1 MSYKKA
7 ADVLPEELIDLIQ
20 NYVDGEYLY
29 IPRKEMNRKA
39 WGENTDR
46 KKETQ
51 VRNREIYRRY
61 REGVPV
67 SHLSEDY
74 YLSSKSIQ
82 KIIAR
87 CREGSA

>member
-1 MSYKKA
+1 MSYKKSGRCTA
-7 ADVLPEELIDLIQ
+7 GRINRFDTELCGRRISLYSAEGNEPEGLGGKHRQ
-20 NYVDGEYLY
+20 
-29 IPRKEMNRKA
+29 
-39 WGENTDR
+39 

-51 VRNREIYRRY
+51 MRNREIYRRY

-74 YLSSKSIQ
+74 YLSPKSIQ

>member
-51 VRNREIYRRY
+51 MRNREIYRRY

-67 SHLSEDY
+67 SHLSDR
-74 YLSSKSIQ
+74 KSVV
-82 KIIAR
+82 
-87 CREGSA
+87 

>member
-46 KKETQ
+46 KKEIQ

-61 REGVPV
+61 REGVPG
-67 SHLSEDY
+67 SHLSEDN
-74 YLSSKSIQ
+74 YLSAKSIQ

>member
-1 MSYKKA
+1 MMSYKKA

-46 KKETQ
+46 K
-51 VRNREIYRRY
+51 RRS
-61 REGVPV
+61 R
-67 SHLSEDY
+67 
-74 YLSSKSIQ
+74 
-82 KIIAR
+82 
-87 CREGSA
+87 